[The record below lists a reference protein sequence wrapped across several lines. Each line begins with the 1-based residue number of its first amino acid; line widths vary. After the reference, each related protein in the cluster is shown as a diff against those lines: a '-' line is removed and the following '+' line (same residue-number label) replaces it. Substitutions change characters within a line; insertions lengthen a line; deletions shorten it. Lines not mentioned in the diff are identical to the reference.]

1 MERHVTAVQKQDSA
15 HRGGAGLGDDL
26 VTAAPP
32 REFWA
37 GTVYSVKALWRYREL
52 LNLLVRRELK
62 SRYKDSSLGF
72 IWTLIRPLTQL
83 LIYYIAVGTFLGAQ
97 RAVPNYAVFVFS
109 GLTVWTM
116 FNEIVQSSTSSIVN
130 NAGLVKKV
138 YIPRELFPL
147 AATGSALV
155 NFGIQLGIL
164 IIAIFATAG
173 PPFFGPQLW
182 AVPVAFV
189 ALLFFSFA
197 IGLLLAA
204 VNVYLRDMKH
214 LIEVGML
221 VLFWASPIVYPFT
234 AVHTAL
240 KGNWLEQIY
249 LWNPV
254 TVAVL
259 TFQHGLW
266 RAGSHPFVT
275 GTGAAKVTH
284 ITYWPPDLDLRLIVV
299 LVVSAAL
306 VWVAQRVFARLEGNF
321 AQEL

>member
-1 MERHVTAVQKQDSA
+1 VTAVQKDGQA

-37 GTVYSVKALWRYREL
+37 GTVYSVRALWRYREL
-52 LNLLVRRELK
+52 LDLLVRRELK

-83 LIYYIAVGTFLGAQ
+83 LIYYVAVGTFLGAT
-97 RAVPNYAVFVFS
+97 RSVPNYAVFVFS

-116 FNEIVQSSTSSIVN
+116 FNEIVQTSTASIVN

-147 AATGSALV
+147 AATGAALV
-155 NFGIQLGIL
+155 NFAIQLGIL
-164 IIAIFATAG
+164 LVAVLLTAG
-173 PPFFGPQLW
+173 PPFFGPGLW

-189 ALLFFSFA
+189 TLAFFSFA
-197 IGLLLAA
+197 IGMMLSA
-204 VNVYLRDMKH
+204 VNVFLRDVKH
-214 LIEVGML
+214 LIDVGLL
-221 VLFWASPIVYPFT
+221 VLFWASPIVYSFS
-234 AVHTAL
+234 AVHAAL

-254 TVAVL
+254 TIAVL
-259 TFQHGLW
+259 VFQRGLW
-266 RAGSHPFVT
+266 RAGSMPFVT
-275 GTGAAKVTH
+275 GTGPTKAVSH
-284 ITYWPPDLDLRLIVV
+284 TYWPPDLYLHLVVV

>member
-1 MERHVTAVQKQDSA
+1 VTAVQKDGST
-15 HRGGAGLGDDL
+15 HRGGAGLTDEL

-52 LNLLVRRELK
+52 LDLLVRRELK

-83 LIYYIAVGTFLGAQ
+83 LIYYVAVGTFLGAQ
-97 RAVPNYAVFVFS
+97 RSVPNYAVFVFS

-116 FNEIVQSSTSSIVN
+116 FNEIVQTSTASIVN

-147 AATGSALV
+147 AATGAALV
-155 NFGIQLGIL
+155 NFAIQLGIL
-164 IIAIFATAG
+164 VVAIFVTAG
-173 PPFFGPQLW
+173 PPFFGPELW
-182 AVPVAFV
+182 AIPIAFV

-197 IGLLLAA
+197 IGMMLSA
-204 VNVYLRDMKH
+204 VNVYLRDIKH
-214 LIEVGML
+214 LIDVGLL
-221 VLFWASPIVYPFT
+221 VLFWGSPIVYSFT

-240 KGNWLEQIY
+240 KGDWLEQIY

-254 TVAVL
+254 TISVL
-259 TFQHGLW
+259 AFQHGLW
-266 RAGSHPFVT
+266 RAGSLPFVT
-275 GTGAAKVTH
+275 GSGVTRTVTH
-284 ITYWPPDLDLRLIVV
+284 TYWPPDLDLRLIVV
-299 LVVSAAL
+299 LVVSAVL
-306 VWVAQRVFARLEGNF
+306 VWVAQRIFARLEGNF

>member
-1 MERHVTAVQKQDSA
+1 VTAVQKDGSTY
-15 HRGGAGLGDDL
+15 RGGAGLTDEL

-52 LNLLVRRELK
+52 LDLLVRRELK

-83 LIYYIAVGTFLGAQ
+83 LIYYVAVGTFLGAQ
-97 RAVPNYAVFVFS
+97 RSVPNYAVFVFS

-116 FNEIVQSSTSSIVN
+116 FNEIVQTSTASIVN

-147 AATGSALV
+147 AATGAALV
-155 NFGIQLGIL
+155 NFAIQLGIL
-164 IIAIFATAG
+164 VVAIFVTAG
-173 PPFFGPQLW
+173 PPFFGPELW
-182 AVPVAFV
+182 AIPIAFV

-197 IGLLLAA
+197 IGMMLSA
-204 VNVYLRDMKH
+204 VNVYLRDIKH
-214 LIEVGML
+214 LIDVGLL
-221 VLFWASPIVYPFT
+221 VLFWGSPIVYSFT

-240 KGNWLEQIY
+240 KGNWLEQLY

-254 TVAVL
+254 TIAVL
-259 TFQHGLW
+259 TFQHALW
-266 RAGSHPFVT
+266 RAGSLPFVT
-275 GTGAAKVTH
+275 GSGTTRVVNH
-284 ITYWPPDLDLRLIVV
+284 TYWPPDLDFRLVV
-299 LVVSAAL
+299 LLVVSAVL
-306 VWVAQRVFARLEGNF
+306 IWVAQRIFARLEGNF